1 MTNSVTSQTNGKNF
15 GVFEVVEATVDI
27 TSLGAAG
34 TESFDPNSS
43 LSDVDD
49 YEWVAVIDQEEYG
62 YSITFDH
69 TNDAFEVRYA
79 DYDAAADGV
88 LIAVP
93 STTDVGTVTV
103 LVFGRR

>member
-1 MTNSVTSQTNGKNF
+1 MTNSLNSETLSTNL
-15 GVFEVVEATVDI
+15 GVEEVVEAEVDI

-34 TESFDPNSS
+34 TESWNPNTE

-49 YEWVAVIDQEEYG
+49 YQWVVVIDQENYG
-62 YSITFDH
+62 YQIVFDH

-79 DYDAAADGV
+79 DYDATADGT
-88 LIAVP
+88 LIDVP

-103 LVFGRR
+103 LVFKRR